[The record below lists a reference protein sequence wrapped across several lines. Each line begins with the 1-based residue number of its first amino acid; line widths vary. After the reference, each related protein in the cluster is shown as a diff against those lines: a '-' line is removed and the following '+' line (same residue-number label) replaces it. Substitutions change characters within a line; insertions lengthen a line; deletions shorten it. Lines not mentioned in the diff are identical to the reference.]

1 LRVRAAVAARALVA
15 KPAFQAALLGV
26 GAAAAQLRGV
36 RLAALPAPGRLYE
49 LGEWGDLQA
58 RALRVLQG
66 HACAWAVRRP
76 VHGGPNAVHVK
87 QTRSVCTRADWPLPT
102 ERWGCWVPVLVMHGK
117 CMHGRRRVKRRD
129 C

>member
-1 LRVRAAVAARALVA
+1 VSGSCALPGSRRACAACKASSGQAPASARRAGAARAQEVRRRLFARVRSAVAARALVA

-58 RALRVLQG
+58 RALRAL
-66 HACAWAVRRP
+66 
-76 VHGGPNAVHVK
+76 
-87 QTRSVCTRADWPLPT
+87 
-102 ERWGCWVPVLVMHGK
+102 
-117 CMHGRRRVKRRD
+117 
-129 C
+129 